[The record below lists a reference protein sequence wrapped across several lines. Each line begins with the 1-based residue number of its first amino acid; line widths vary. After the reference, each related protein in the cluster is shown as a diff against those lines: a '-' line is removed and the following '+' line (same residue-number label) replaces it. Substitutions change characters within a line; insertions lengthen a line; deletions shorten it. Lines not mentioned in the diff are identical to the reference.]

1 MRYTSPEKKGIPTEA
16 LKKYVEH
23 LECHGLSTHSLIVA
37 RGNDIVLE
45 KYWEPFGRDFLHRMY
60 SVTKSFVA
68 IAIGFLA
75 DEGRVDINDPIS
87 KYFPKE
93 TALAK
98 DDYIRNQT
106 VRDMLMMCSAMPK
119 GYPNWFRTSAEDRV
133 LDYFTNN
140 SGASYPSGTVFSYDS
155 TGSFI
160 VGCLVERVTG
170 MTLCDYL
177 NEKLFKKLGVE
188 GAYMLK
194 CPGGHS
200 WSDSALLMRPID
212 LLKCARFMLNGGR
225 WEGEQLLSESFVT
238 EATSR
243 LVSTEGLGSTDVDG
257 KGYGYL
263 IWRTRD
269 NSFFF
274 NGMGCQLAIANFDK
288 DVIFVYNGDN
298 QGNNVAKSY
307 IIDGFFEIVYPE
319 IVDGELPEYQGEP
332 IGEYKL
338 AVAKGESTSKVSDII
353 NGKKYAFKPNPMGIE
368 CIRIALDGKEGRL
381 DYKNKTGDKTLF
393 FAIGENRFGK
403 FPEDGYSDLIGS
415 KRAPGNKYDCA
426 VSGAWVG
433 DHELILKVQLID
445 RYFGNLIIR
454 LSFKGDEVT
463 VNMSKC
469 AENFLDEYSGIAH
482 GKVSCD

>member
-1 MRYTSPEKKGIPTEA
+1 MRYATPESRGIPTEA
-16 LKKYVEH
+16 IKRFIDH
-23 LECHGLSTHSLIVA
+23 LNGSNLSTHNVIIA
-37 RGNDIVLE
+37 RGDDIVFG
-45 KYWEPFGRDFLHRMY
+45 KYWQPFNSEFLHRMY

-68 IAIGFLA
+68 IALGFLA
-75 DEGRVDINDPIS
+75 DEGRVDLDAPICR
-87 KYFPKE
+87 YFPE
-93 TALAK
+93 ESAK
-98 DDYIRNQT
+98 SPDDRVRQQT
-106 VRDMLMMCSAMPK
+106 VRQMMCMRTA
-119 GYPNWFRTSAEDRV
+119 YPRGSHNWFERRCKDRV
-133 LDYFTNN
+133 LEYFTDMT
-140 SGASYPSGTVFSYDS
+140 GVLYPAGTLFRYDS
-155 TGSFI
+155 TGSF
-160 VGCLVERVTG
+160 VLGALVERVTG
-170 MTLCDYL
+170 MTLCAYL